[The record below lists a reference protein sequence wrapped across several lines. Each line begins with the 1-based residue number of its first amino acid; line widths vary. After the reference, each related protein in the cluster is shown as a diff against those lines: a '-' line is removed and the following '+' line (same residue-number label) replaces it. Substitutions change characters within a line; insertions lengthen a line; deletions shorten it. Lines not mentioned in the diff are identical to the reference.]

1 VVLCK
6 HMNTKDILENV
17 NQRIVFADQV
27 LQGIGNVFQDF
38 AESNFGEKIIVERPL
53 SAKIVAHG
61 AAGLT
66 KVDAQSGTMTEVDAT
81 LFADGRVKVSVHQS
95 LGSEDGGRCEIGSY
109 ELLFH
114 PETDHPENV
123 AARTIAAT
131 MSLPDDV
138 ICQRLSEYV
147 QAMTNGR
154 LRFLEVSKTHSS
166 REPV

>member
-27 LQGIGNVFQDF
+27 L
-38 AESNFGEKIIVERPL
+38 
-53 SAKIVAHG
+53 
-61 AAGLT
+61 
-66 KVDAQSGTMTEVDAT
+66 TEVDAT